1 MNAHL
6 LPMKV
11 RAGHVQAGIVLP
23 IVLVFLVIMTL
34 LGITVI
40 RNVTL
45 EEKMAGNSR
54 YQQLAFQ
61 VGEAALRSCESDIL
75 SQPDPAG
82 QEVRKCDGVTLINSN
97 GKFFDKQ
104 ACLPMDSAPVSGLTS
119 GNWNDNAFRKYV
131 NPPAGQISGD
141 PFTARCMVERLQPT
155 TPSQGGKKGEGV
167 PYCPFRVTA
176 RVDDIGGAGTAVL
189 LQSYIIAPLN
199 SGRSCPIDK

>member
-1 MNAHL
+1 MNTRL
-6 LPMKV
+6 IPMKI
-11 RAGHVQAGIVLP
+11 RAAHAQAGIVLP

-34 LGITVI
+34 LGVTAI

-61 VGEAALRSCESDIL
+61 AGEAALRSCESDIL
-75 SQPDPAG
+75 S
-82 QEVRKCDGVTLINSN
+82 TST
-97 GKFFDKQ
+97 GKFFDVQTPQPLVGGTPGWGLASANWSPTASTFNKSVT
-104 ACLPMDSAPVSGLTS
+104 LPSTDDGASIYDGIV
-119 GNWNDNAFRKYV
+119 
-131 NPPAGQISGD
+131 
-141 PFTARCMVERLQPT
+141 TARCMVERLQPT
-155 TPSQGGKKGEGV
+155 PSKQPDGL

-176 RVDDIGGAGTAVL
+176 RVDDVGGSGTAVL